1 MKSMRHGTLIGMF
14 SRKTPLSL
22 LLIIAFL
29 VGCSESQSP
38 EASSETPQNPS
49 VKQASNDT
57 AATPKATSQA
67 KTTTRGSDITFEVE
81 ERDFGTIWDHESV
94 TTTYPFT
101 NTGSQTLVITR
112 MKAGCGCTTPV
123 ADKTVIQPGEQGVIT
138 VTFDPRGKAKKQ
150 DKKLTIYTNSP
161 VNPEKSV
168 WIRSIVKPFVEV
180 DSKFLSLDEMTMGE
194 PNSIEFNIYP
204 SDPNYKIVSLK
215 GMGKHGQYV
224 TAKEVE
230 VPEGAPRRVRIDI
243 APNRPWGAFHSQ
255 VLINGVG
262 KMPDGSDTNHTLT
275 MFANGKTFGK
285 LRASN
290 HIISIGTLEPG
301 EAYNKQIKIFRADGE
316 PFEILNT
323 SVTQPTVAGMNAVA
337 IPEIDGSYSLIV
349 SGTLSQTHRGPL
361 NAQIVV
367 QTDVEGEE
375 VLSFRAAGVVPNR
388 K

>member
-1 MKSMRHGTLIGMF
+1 MRHGTLIGMF

-180 DSKFLSLDEMTMGE
+180 DSKFLSLDEMKMGE
-194 PNSIEFNIYP
+194 KKEREG
-204 SDPNYKIVSLK
+204 KREKEEKKEKRGALK
-215 GMGKHGQYV
+215 GLGKPGQSF
-224 TAKEVE
+224 TAPS
-230 VPEGAPRRVRIDI
+230 VPVPPASPLLFRLHIS
-243 APNRPWGAFHSQ
+243 PNRPWGAFHSQ